1 MTPEQ
6 LAAQLRHPQ
15 GEDGNKVAGNRGDRN
30 GLVILA
36 A

>member
-15 GEDGNKVAGNRGDRN
+15 GEDGNKVAGNMDDRN
-30 GLVILA
+30 SR
-36 A
+36 